1 MDEMEYQQHMEV
13 EEEVENPRPRR
24 SRKRIKYL
32 VIPSEEEEEEQLL
45 EQPVSSEMSEVE
57 YELGKEEEQTVNQ
70 ETEIDHSVE

>member
-13 EEEVENPRPRR
+13 EEEVENARPRR
-24 SRKRIKYL
+24 SRKHIKYL